1 MVIQMAQNNLDYL
14 CAKYGQG
21 IPSIPK
27 NDEEN
32 IIQKSLGVLQED
44 GLFAF
49 LLFLESKNNDVNKR
63 IKNKTAQLLHEV
75 GLTNDANDTNMREK
89 ILEITKNI
97 DEMFLAKNLIE
108 RTLIYARYH
117 SKAL

>member
-1 MVIQMAQNNLDYL
+1 MVVQMVQNNLDYL
-14 CAKYGQG
+14 CAKYGQD
-21 IPSIPK
+21 IPK
-27 NDEEN
+27 SKEDEN

-49 LLFLESKNNDVNKR
+49 ILFLESKNNDVNKR

-75 GLTNDANDTNMREK
+75 GLINDANDTNMREK

-97 DEMFLAKNLIE
+97 DDMFLAKDLIE

-117 SKAL
+117 AKAL